1 MILSVIVA
9 LSLEG
14 HIYKDIIKT
23 KSKEELNSLVEV
35 LENGSLHKTKCIS
48 ELTKKQF
55 PKNCMAFVKI
65 IENSKYKDMVSTKK
79 AKSEIKSYC
88 AKKKLV
94 FDLINNTELDDS
106 FRKDY
111 PKCFERYS
119 EKLKD
124 MEYKKS
130 KN

>member
-1 MILSVIVA
+1 MILSIIVA

-23 KSKEELNSLVEV
+23 RSKEELNSLVEV
-35 LENGSLHKTKCIS
+35 LEKGSLYKTGCIS
-48 ELTKKQF
+48 ELTKKEF
-55 PKNCMAFVKI
+55 PKNCMSFIKI
-65 IENSKYKDMVSTKK
+65 IENSIYRDKIDTKK

-88 AKKKLV
+88 TKKHLV
-94 FDLINNTELDDS
+94 FDFKDDTKLDNS
-106 FRKDY
+106 FKIDY